1 MVDAVGAVANSG
13 TTRKTSGITSIKDL
27 EQNPEFFPIWV
38 AEIQRQNLSTLFSS
52 SSSDNTDST
61 GLTSYYGG
69 NGSGTSDIFSALGLS
84 SSSSSSL
91 SSLFATQGIT
101 SDFSFLTPTAS
112 LQSYQVEETLRGL
125 QNYTNLT
132 ESKKWLGQL
141 VEYFD
146 PADKLLKT
154 GRVTKIDIENVAK
167 PMFKIDDNTFISLDD
182 IKALS
187 AEVAADTSTAG
198 QKA

>member
-1 MVDAVGAVANSG
+1 MDAVGAVANSG
-13 TTRKTSGITSIKDL
+13 TTRKTSSIASIKDL

-38 AEIQRQNLSTLFSS
+38 AEIQRQNLNTLFSS
-52 SSSDNTDST
+52 ASTDNSDNS

-69 NGSGTSDIFSALGLS
+69 GGSGTSDIFSALGLS
-84 SSSSSSL
+84 SSSSNSL

-101 SDFSFLTPTAS
+101 SDFSFMTPTAS

-132 ESKKWLGQL
+132 ENKKWLGQL
-141 VEYFD
+141 VEYLD

-154 GRVTKIDIENVAK
+154 GRVTKLDIENVLK
-167 PMFKIDDNTFISLDD
+167 PLFKIDDKIFVSLDE